1 MAAYDL
7 EEQEKIDDL
16 KAWWQQYGNT
26 ITVGIVLACIVIGG
40 VQGWRWWAGR
50 RAADASVLYQA
61 VSDGVR
67 KSDPAK
73 VKDAMAQLTDKFAG
87 TAYAPRA
94 ALLYAKL
101 LFDAGDKA
109 GAKAQLSWVI
119 EHAGEDELKAIARYR
134 LAETLLDDK
143 QYDEALRTLDAKRPA
158 SFNGLYA
165 DLRGDALTVAGHAAE
180 ARVAYEEAL
189 AALDPKSP
197 YRAYVQVKLDAVG
210 GPTAPP
216 AASGPAAQAPAVP
229 AAPAPATVAKP

>member
-1 MAAYDL
+1 M
-7 EEQEKIDDL
+7 
-16 KAWWQQYGNT
+16 
-26 ITVGIVLACIVIGG
+26 LACIVIGS